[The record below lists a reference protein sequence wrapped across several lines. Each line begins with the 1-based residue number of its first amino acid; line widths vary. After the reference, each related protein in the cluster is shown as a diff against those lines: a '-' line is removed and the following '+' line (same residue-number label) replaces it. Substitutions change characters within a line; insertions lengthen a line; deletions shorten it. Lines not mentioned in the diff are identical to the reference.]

1 MFNKNVV
8 PKLVTAVATGIALS
22 LVIAVDAPRAG
33 AVTLAISNPGFE
45 DPVLPDG
52 GFTTNVLPGWQ
63 LYDPSGLVLL
73 DATATDSSFG
83 AFNPTGTGAYTS
95 DRVPEGNNDA
105 FIYLTQNPGS
115 GVAGISQ
122 TLSSNL
128 IADTKYTLSVDV
140 GNPIDYANF
149 GLTGFPGYRVQLLAG
164 GNVLAQDNNS
174 FNPTEGTFATSTV
187 SYIALA
193 SDPNIG
199 NPLEIRLL
207 NSLQGNGR
215 EVDFDNVRLD
225 IAAVPEPAST
235 VGTLVFGAFC
245 VGSRFKKKLVSSNR
259 SKLTV

>member
-1 MFNKNVV
+1 MLNKI
-8 PKLVTAVATGIALS
+8 PKLVTAVATGVALS
-22 LVIAVDAPRAG
+22 LAIAIDAPKARA
-33 AVTLAISNPGFE
+33 VNLAISNPGFE
-45 DPVLPDG
+45 NPVLPDG

-63 LYDPSGLVLL
+63 IYDPSGLVLS
-73 DATATDSSFG
+73 DATATDSNLG
-83 AFNPTGTGAYTS
+83 AFNPKGTGAYTS
-95 DRVPEGNNDA
+95 DGVPEGNNDA

-122 TLSSNL
+122 TLSSSL

-140 GNPIDYANF
+140 GNPLDYDNF
-149 GLTGFPGYRVQLLAG
+149 GLTGFPGYIVQLLAG

-174 FNPTEGTFATSTV
+174 FNPTEGTFATSTI

-207 NSLQGNGR
+207 NPLQGNGR

-225 IAAVPEPAST
+225 AAAVPEPAST
-235 VGTLVFGAFC
+235 VGTLVFGVLW